1 MDVTEVLQII
11 STVGFPIAAC
21 MGMAWYVK
29 YQTDANKSE
38 IKELRDTYA
47 KRVEDATQALHE
59 NTLAL
64 EKLAER
70 LDK

>member
-1 MDVTEVLQII
+1 MDVTEVVQVI

-21 MGMAWYVK
+21 LGMAWYVK
-29 YQTDANKSE
+29 YQTDSNKSE

-47 KRVEDATQALHE
+47 KRVEDATKALHE
-59 NTLAL
+59 NTIAL

-70 LDK
+70 LEK

>member
-47 KRVEDATQALHE
+47 KRVEDATKALHE